1 MRGRGPPTRL
11 LRIENIRGRMLVA
24 TAEKKK
30 TRKLPNK
37 LRRERSLAKQSKS
50 TGRAMTILDESDLAE
65 GIPEI
70 HDALP
75 AMAVEMA
82 PKTSLEDALPASA
95 GDQTPDACT
104 TAKGGSTS
112 LLFKA

>member
-1 MRGRGPPTRL
+1 MAPSTPGSASVGPTPMAGRDDRFSPSFG
-11 LRIENIRGRMLVA
+11 I
-24 TAEKKK
+24 
-30 TRKLPNK
+30 
-37 LRRERSLAKQSKS
+37 
-50 TGRAMTILDESDLAE
+50 DESDVAE

-82 PKTSLEDALPASA
+82 TKTSLEDALPASA

-104 TAKGGSTS
+104 TAKGGST
-112 LLFKA
+112 

>member
-1 MRGRGPPTRL
+1 
-11 LRIENIRGRMLVA
+11 MLVA
-24 TAEKKK
+24 TAEKK

-50 TGRAMTILDESDLAE
+50 TGRAMTILDESDVAE

-82 PKTSLEDALPASA
+82 PKTSL
-95 GDQTPDACT
+95 
-104 TAKGGSTS
+104 
-112 LLFKA
+112 